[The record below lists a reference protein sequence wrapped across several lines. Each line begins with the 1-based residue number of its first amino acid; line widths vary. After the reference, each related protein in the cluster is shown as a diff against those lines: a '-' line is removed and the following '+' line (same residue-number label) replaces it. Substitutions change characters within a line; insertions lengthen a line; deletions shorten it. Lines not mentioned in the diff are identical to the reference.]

1 MLKKPEIVI
10 DKWKECIKQ
19 WNLYTCCKTHKGESH
34 LDRTA
39 KVNAFETFL
48 EDLFSKEEK
57 KDLERLHILVG
68 ELRARQMSSG
78 IVVIPKPD
86 QGGLQF
92 KFDVVGDEADACRA
106 LAREMDMVEVKS

>member
-1 MLKKPEIVI
+1 MITVSLQKTRNWRVPISLIINFKHKTVKEIVTKQIPYSKRRENKMTLEYI
-10 DKWKECIKQ
+10 D
-19 WNLYTCCKTHKGESH
+19 
-34 LDRTA
+34 
-39 KVNAFETFL
+39 
-48 EDLFSKEEK
+48 K

-92 KFDVVGDEADACRA
+92 KFDVAGEEADACRA
-106 LAREMDMVEVKS
+106 LAQEMDMVEVGGNKK